1 MMWQFSEYL
10 VIQVGQS
17 NVVVATGDNGS
28 AVTVG
33 VLGELRYG
41 VGSVIYWV
49 VWQYQECIDRF
60 GNVAGGSVD
69 EVQLKLTDLE
79 VVTDV
84 G

>member
-1 MMWQFSEYL
+1 MWEFSEYS
-10 VIQVGQS
+10 VIPVGQS
-17 NVVVATGDNGS
+17 NVVVATGRNGS

-41 VGSVIYWV
+41 LGSVIYWV
-49 VWQYQECIDRF
+49 VWLYPECTDRF
-60 GNVAGGSVD
+60 GNVGGCSVD
-69 EVQLKLTDLE
+69 EVQQKLTDLE